1 MSYFSLAHESADS
14 TDTLANDVSAQP
26 NTLQASDAGLQE
38 AATESHDV
46 MEAEGK
52 AVDLL
57 QDGEDKVQDIKEEVV
72 SATEADGLSP
82 QALKYLQVSLRNI
95 VGKSFANKRL
105 PSMEAAEKEDPH
117 SVARIAL
124 EGVVDT
130 IKQFWLAIKNQVGKF
145 WNATKDWY
153 IKTFDVANKII
164 ARAKALSEK
173 TNSMTS
179 SPTEKSFSMGGASLL
194 AVNYSVKDP
203 NACIKGLA
211 SLKTILDTILINVTK
226 QNQNDK
232 ADRILNSVSKL
243 THASRSNLAQGNAN
257 LPRIYTESQ
266 LDKAMQGAFI
276 EDAPTYPDL
285 AKITIDAEMAKKLG
299 IDTQT
304 TSARMSDPLPGN
316 KSFFVIGPSDTNK
329 ALNTEPKSI
338 EELTGLF
345 EQIKL
350 FRWLVSDTSSK
361 TKTMDEELDVK
372 TLMSGQVDQI
382 AGLCEEMGTTILKY
396 KKEFEMRDKYIQRV
410 VKGFDTI
417 MKELE
422 QELDHAKGGAE
433 TKADQLNSMTQ
444 TNYDDYK
451 KSDADH
457 KAAQKA
463 GDNAAADQ
471 ALAQRNADFD
481 NMKKINNASSVSSNP
496 QTQAKND
503 QKFEALKSDKSTD
516 QIDKCVRKLAQSLL
530 GLFKKNMTISG
541 AVVSHTTKVCNI
553 FLSYGEKSAAQYGSA

>member
-14 TDTLANDVSAQP
+14 TDTLANDASTQP

-38 AATESHDV
+38 AATESHDA

-145 WNATKDWY
+145 WNATKSWY

-173 TNSMTS
+173 TNNMTS

-194 AVNYSVKDP
+194 AVNYSVKEP
-203 NACIKGLA
+203 NDCIKGLA
-211 SLKTILDTILINVTK
+211 TLKTILDTILVNVSK

-232 ADRILNSVSKL
+232 ADNLLNSASKL
-243 THASRSNLAQGNAN
+243 VQAVRSDNAQSAEN
-257 LPRIYTESQ
+257 LPKIYGSSQ
-266 LDKAMQGAFI
+266 IGPALKGAFI
-276 EDAPTYPDL
+276 DDAPKYDNL
-285 AKITIDAEMAKKLG
+285 AKIATDPEMQKKLG
-299 IDTQT
+299 IDTQST
-304 TSARMSDPLPGN
+304 TYAISEPLPGN
-316 KSFFVIGPSDTNK
+316 KSFFVIRPANDVDPNIAPTSFEETIN
-329 ALNTEPKSI
+329 LI
-338 EELTGLF
+338 ER
-345 EQIKL
+345 IKL
-350 FRWLVSDTSSK
+350 YRWLLSDTSAK
-361 TKTMDEELDVK
+361 TKEMDDEQDVK

-382 AGLCEEMGTTILKY
+382 AGLCEEMGETILKY
-396 KKEFEMRDKYIQRV
+396 KKEFEVRDKYIQRV
-410 VKGFDTI
+410 VKGFDNI
-417 MKELE
+417 FKELE
-422 QELDHAKGGAE
+422 QDLDHTKGGVEDRNQQASAMNKTSYQDTQASNKE
-433 TKADQLNSMTQ
+433 LNDAKASGDSARIT
-444 TNYDDYK
+444 
-451 KSDADH
+451 
-457 KAAQKA
+457 AAQEKHDKNVA
-463 GDNAAADQ
+463 KQSAAAGTYHTSMRSLDE
-471 ALAQRNADFD
+471 AN
-481 NMKKINNASSVSSNP
+481 
-496 QTQAKND
+496 KNL
-503 QKFEALKSDKSTD
+503 EANKSKKSTD
-516 QIDKCVRKLAQSLL
+516 EIDKTCRKLAQSVL
-530 GLFKKNMTISG
+530 GLFKKNITISG
-541 AVVSHTTKVCNI
+541 SIVNHTVKTCNA
-553 FLSYGEKSAAQYGSA
+553 FLSYGEKSSAQYGG

>member
-38 AATESHDV
+38 AATESHDT

-164 ARAKALSEK
+164 ARAKALGEK
-173 TNSMTS
+173 SNSMTS
-179 SPTEKSFSMGGASLL
+179 APTEKSFSMGGASLL
-194 AVNYSVKDP
+194 AVNYSVKEP
-203 NACIKGLA
+203 NDCIKGLA
-211 SLKTILDTILINVTK
+211 TLKTILDTILVNVSK
-226 QNQNDK
+226 QNQNDR
-232 ADRILNSVSKL
+232 ADNILNAASKL
-243 THASRSNLAQGNAN
+243 THGIRSNLAQGASD
-257 LPRIYTESQ
+257 LPRIYSESQ
-266 LDKAMQGAFI
+266 LGKSLEGAFVN
-276 EDAPTYPDL
+276 DAPLYQDI
-285 AKITIDAEMAKKLG
+285 AKIAIDAEMAKKLG

-304 TSARMSDPLPGN
+304 TTAKMSDPLPGN
-316 KSFFVIGPSDTNK
+316 KSFFVIQPSSNNSGLLTN
-329 ALNTEPKSI
+329 EPKSI
-338 EELTGLF
+338 EEVSNVF
-345 EQIKL
+345 EMIKL
-350 FRWLVSDTSSK
+350 FRWLLSDTSSK
-361 TKTMDEELDVK
+361 TKTMDDDLDVK

-382 AGLCEEMGTTILKY
+382 AGLCEEMGTTILNY
-396 KKEFEMRDKYIQRV
+396 KKEFEARDKYIQRI

-422 QELDHAKGGAE
+422 QELDHGKGGAE
-433 TKADQLNSMTQ
+433 SEADQRQGMQSINNDQHKRVEEAYNTSAQLGGGQASP
-444 TNYDDYK
+444 
-451 KSDADH
+451 
-457 KAAQKA
+457 KAAQ
-463 GDNAAADQ
+463 DMQDQ
-471 ALAQRNADFD
+471 NKKTDALDD
-481 NMKKINNASSVSSNP
+481 TSNS
-496 QTQAKND
+496 TES
-503 QKFEALKSDKSTD
+503 FKSGKSTD

-541 AVVSHTTKVCNI
+541 AVVSHTTKVCNA
-553 FLSYGEKSAAQYGSA
+553 FLSYGEKSASQYGSA

>member
-14 TDTLANDVSAQP
+14 TDTLANDASAQP

-38 AATESHDV
+38 AATESHDT

-72 SATEADGLSP
+72 SATETDGLSP

-130 IKQFWLAIKNQVGKF
+130 IKQFWQAIKNQVGKF
-145 WNATKDWY
+145 WNATKSWY

-179 SPTEKSFSMGGASLL
+179 APTEKSFTMGGVSLL
-194 AVNYSVKDP
+194 AVNYSVKEP
-203 NACIKGLA
+203 AACIKGLA
-211 SLKTILDTILINVTK
+211 TLKTILDTILVNVTK

-232 ADRILNSVSKL
+232 ADGILNSVTKL
-243 THASRSNLAQGNAN
+243 THGVRSNLAQANAN
-257 LPRIYTESQ
+257 LPQIYSESQ
-266 LDKAMQGAFI
+266 LGKAIQGAFVD
-276 EDAPTYPDL
+276 DAPMYPDL
-285 AKITIDAEMAKKLG
+285 AKVTVDAEMAKKLG

-304 TSARMSDPLPGN
+304 TSARMSEALPGN
-316 KSFFVIGPSDTNK
+316 KSFFVIGPTNSGTL
-329 ALNTEPKSI
+329 ANEPKTV
-338 EELTGLF
+338 EELNAVF
-345 EQIKL
+345 ESIKL
-350 FRWLVSDTSSK
+350 FRWLLSDSSSK

-382 AGLCEEMGTTILKY
+382 AGLCEEMGQTILKY
-396 KKEFEMRDKYIQRV
+396 KKEFEARDKYIQRV
-410 VKGFDTI
+410 VKGFDVI

-422 QELDHAKGGAE
+422 QDLDHGKGGAE
-433 TKADQLNSMTQ
+433 SEDDQRNQM
-444 TNYDDYK
+444 K
-451 KSDADH
+451 
-457 KAAQKA
+457 
-463 GDNAAADQ
+463 DNALDAHKQNVDNYQNAAKNGQ
-471 ALAQRNADFD
+471 LTNQHSADIKESGK
-481 NMKKINNASSVSSNP
+481 NVSATHRSSIQTSDLKSSN
-496 QTQAKND
+496 
-503 QKFEALKSDKSTD
+503 STD
-516 QIDKCVRKLAQSLL
+516 GIDKAVRKLAQSIL
-530 GLFKKNMTISG
+530 GLFKKNMTITG
-541 AVVSHTTKVCNI
+541 AVVSHSTKVCGA